1 MQNWLRP
8 STYAGISD
16 VHIVVQSR
24 CLIPRT
30 QLRCNVCG
38 CSGGEKIVLIYII
51 YIHFSSLQSR
61 LHGLTSDEVEPGS
74 SEQDFYMNYLL
85 LSLLLQSP
93 WQARRDIFFYFFFFK
108 QVNIS
113 GQSKQPEFHL
123 VKVRGGGF
131 EVVPLIDFFFA
142 AFSHLLLLI
151 VAN

>member
-1 MQNWLRP
+1 M
-8 STYAGISD
+8 
-16 VHIVVQSR
+16 
-24 CLIPRT
+24 LICI
-30 QLRCNVCG
+30 L
-38 CSGGEKIVLIYII
+38 YIN
-51 YIHFSSLQSR
+51 FSSLQSR

-93 WQARRDIFFYFFFFK
+93 WQARRDIFFLFFK

-131 EVVPLIDFFFA
+131 KVVPLIEFLFFFFFA
-142 AFSHLLLLI
+142 AFSHLLLLLI